1 MSIAVFGSIN
11 CDVVAYLEHLP
22 KPGETLHGSG
32 YKIGLGGKG
41 ANQAVASRRLGSAV
55 SFIARTGGDMFGEA
69 CLKEIAGYDVATGL
83 IKRDEGAATGIA
95 IINVAS
101 NGENTISLIGDANMR
116 MDESDI
122 ARAGAAL
129 DKARVLL
136 LQLEVPFAASLLAAR
151 RVRAQG
157 GIVIL
162 DPAPAPEAL
171 FAPSEL
177 EHVDLLTPNET
188 ETARLVG
195 WQPATAEE
203 GLRAARELRDKG
215 VAGAIVKLGGKGVA
229 VSAPN
234 YEGLVPAF
242 RVTPI
247 DTVAAGDCFNG
258 GLAHALASGRTLA
271 DAVRYASACGALS
284 TTKRG
289 AAAAAPTAAEVEA
302 LITIS
307 TSS

>member
-11 CDVVAYLEHLP
+11 CDVVAYLDRLP

-41 ANQAVASRRLGSAV
+41 ANQAVAARRLGSTV

-69 CLKEIAGYDVATGL
+69 CLKEIAGYDVATDL
-83 IKRDEGAATGIA
+83 IKRDAGGATGIA
-95 IINVAS
+95 IINVAA

-116 MDESDI
+116 MDESDV

-136 LQLEVPFAASLLAAR
+136 LQLEVPFAASLAAAR
-151 RVRAQG
+151 RVRG
-157 GIVIL
+157 HDGTVIL
-162 DPAPAPEAL
+162 DPAPAPAAL
-171 FAPSEL
+171 FSAAEL
-177 EHVDLLTPNET
+177 EHIDLLTPNET

-195 WQPATAEE
+195 WQPATPEE
-203 GLRAARELRDKG
+203 GLKAARELRGKG
-215 VAGAIVKLGGKGVA
+215 VRGAIVKLGGKGVA
-229 VSAPN
+229 VSAPDF
-234 YEGLVPAF
+234 EGLIPPF

-258 GLAHALASGRTLA
+258 GLAHALATGRTLA

-302 LITIS
+302 FIKNQ
-307 TSS
+307 

>member
-41 ANQAVASRRLGSAV
+41 ANQAVASRRLGSDVAFV
-55 SFIARTGGDMFGEA
+55 ARTGGDMFGEA
-69 CLKEIAGYDVATGL
+69 CLKEIASYDVATDL
-83 IKRDEGAATGIA
+83 IRRDEGAATGIA

-122 ARAGAAL
+122 ARAEAAL

-177 EHVDLLTPNET
+177 EHIDLLTPNET

-195 WQPATAEE
+195 WQPATPEE
-203 GLRAARELRDKG
+203 GLRAARELRGKG
-215 VAGAIVKLGGKGVA
+215 VRGAIVKLGSKGVA
-229 VSAPN
+229 VSAPD
-234 YEGLVPAF
+234 YEGLIPAF

-258 GLAHALASGRTLA
+258 GLAHALASGRSLA

-284 TTKRG
+284 TTRRG
-289 AAAAAPTAAEVEA
+289 AAAAAPTAAEVDA
-302 LITIS
+302 FMAQR
-307 TSS
+307 

>member
-11 CDVVAYLEHLP
+11 CDVVAYLQHLP

-41 ANQAVASRRLGSAV
+41 ANQAVASRRLGSDVAFV
-55 SFIARTGGDMFGEA
+55 ARTGGDMFGEA
-69 CLKEIAGYDVATGL
+69 CLREIASYDVGTDL
-83 IKRDEGAATGIA
+83 IKRDEGGATGIA

-116 MDESDI
+116 MDESDV

-129 DKARVLL
+129 DTARVLL
-136 LQLEVPFAASLLAAR
+136 LQLEVPFAASLSAAR
-151 RVRAQG
+151 RVRAHG
-157 GIVIL
+157 GTVIL
-162 DPAPAPEAL
+162 DPAPAPEKL

-177 EHVDLLTPNET
+177 DHIDLLTPNET

-195 WQPATAEE
+195 WQPTTPEE

-215 VAGAIVKLGGKGVA
+215 VRGAIVKLGGKGVA
-229 VSAPN
+229 VSAPD

-302 LITIS
+302 FIKS
-307 TSS
+307 Q

>member
-1 MSIAVFGSIN
+1 MGIAVFGSIN
-11 CDVVAYLEHLP
+11 CDVVAYLERLP
-22 KPGETLHGSG
+22 KPGETLHGSS

-41 ANQAVASRRLGSAV
+41 ANQAVAARRLGSDVAFV
-55 SFIARTGGDMFGEA
+55 ARTGGDMFGEA
-69 CLKEIAGYDVATGL
+69 CLKEIAGYDVATDL
-83 IKRDEGAATGIA
+83 IQRDADAATGIA

-122 ARAGAAL
+122 ARAGDAL

-136 LQLEVPFAASLLAAR
+136 LQLEVPFAASISAAR
-151 RVRAQG
+151 RVHSQG

-162 DPAPAPEAL
+162 DPAPAPDSL
-171 FAPSEL
+171 FSVSEL
-177 EHVDLLTPNET
+177 EHIDLLTPNET
-188 ETARLVG
+188 ETGRLIG
-195 WQPATAEE
+195 WQPTTPEE
-203 GLRAARELRDKG
+203 GLKAARELREKG
-215 VAGAIVKLGGKGVA
+215 VRGAIVKLGGKGVA
-229 VSAPN
+229 VSTPD
-234 YEGLVPAF
+234 YEGLIPAF

-258 GLAHALASGRTLA
+258 GLAHALASDRELA

-289 AAAAAPTAAEVEA
+289 AAAAAPTADEVEA
-302 LITIS
+302 FIKS
-307 TSS
+307 Q

>member
-41 ANQAVASRRLGSAV
+41 ANQAVAARRLGSNV

-69 CLKEIAGYDVATGL
+69 CLKEIAGYDVATDL
-83 IKRDEGAATGIA
+83 IRRDEGGATGIA

-129 DKARVLL
+129 DTARVLL
-136 LQLEVPFAASLLAAR
+136 LQLEVPFAASLSAAR
-151 RVRAQG
+151 RVRAHG

-162 DPAPAPEAL
+162 DPAPAPDTL
-171 FAPSEL
+171 FTASEL

-195 WQPATAEE
+195 WQPATPEE
-203 GLRAARELRDKG
+203 GLKAARELRGKG
-215 VAGAIVKLGGKGVA
+215 VRGAIVKLGGKGVA
-229 VSAPN
+229 VSAPD
-234 YEGLVPAF
+234 YEGLIPAF

-258 GLAHALASGRTLA
+258 GLAHALATGHTLA

-289 AAAAAPTAAEVEA
+289 AAAAAPTSAEVEA
-302 LITIS
+302 FIKS
-307 TSS
+307 Q